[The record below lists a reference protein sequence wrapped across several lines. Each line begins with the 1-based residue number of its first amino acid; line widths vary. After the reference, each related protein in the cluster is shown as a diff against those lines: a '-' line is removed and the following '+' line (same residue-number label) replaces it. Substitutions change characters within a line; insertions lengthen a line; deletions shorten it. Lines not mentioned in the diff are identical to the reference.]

1 MRHSSFTYSK
11 HQAKFDRILGALTI
25 NNLKLSSWPGC
36 EIVLQ
41 LVKFKF
47 TTWLFMNSHNFSQI
61 SPVFFLQ
68 TFILELMHACEQEG
82 DTYCESL
89 IERIAKS
96 AGMYFEQTYRE
107 EYQRQGELNTEDYI
121 DLILALKNHI
131 GGNFSLAS
139 VDAGTITVVNSRCPF
154 GDGVSNFPELCRMT
168 SSVFGGIAA
177 RNFGYAK
184 VEIRQ
189 SIARQNGGC
198 EVCIHTDCQAAA
210 DKPGLEYR
218 REEQTVQK
226 QDMADLHSRIEER
239 MRNIWWSL
247 PKQHAAKPAPAIVAK
262 SPAMQKVLQQ
272 IEVVAPSKATVLI
285 NGETGVGKELIARA
299 IHAMSERG
307 HKPFVAIN
315 CGAIPE
321 SLIESA
327 LFGHEKGA
335 FTGAVEVHQGFF
347 ERAEGGTLF
356 LDEVDALSPAAQTR
370 LLRVIQEG
378 EMERVG
384 GKHTLHVDVRI
395 VSASNRSLES
405 HVQQGLF
412 RQDLYY
418 RLNVVRLW
426 IPPLAQRP
434 EDLPHLVQLILKRLN
449 EKYARNVQ
457 SVSREVMG
465 QIRAYAWPGN
475 VRELEN
481 TLERS
486 VLFCKGTELT
496 RLELDQMPVAIAGR
510 DWSAHKQ
517 TLLQDAEQDF
527 LKQTLQNHQGKVK
540 YVAEAM
546 GLTTRAIYAKLKKYG
561 INPGQFR

>member
-1 MRHSSFTYSK
+1 MLAAMNEHS
-11 HQAKFDRILGALTI
+11 
-25 NNLKLSSWPGC
+25 
-36 EIVLQ
+36 
-41 LVKFKF
+41 
-47 TTWLFMNSHNFSQI
+47 FSQI

-82 DTYCESL
+82 GAYCESL

-96 AGMYFEQTYRE
+96 AGLYFEQTYRE
-107 EYQRQGELNTEDYI
+107 EYQRPGELNTEDYI
-121 DLILALKNHI
+121 DLILALKNRI

-139 VDAGTITVVNSRCPF
+139 VEASTITVVNSRCPF
-154 GDGVSNFPELCRMT
+154 GDGVTNFPELCRMT

-189 SIARQNGGC
+189 SIAKQNSGC
-198 EVCIHTDCQAAA
+198 EVCIHTDSQAAA

-218 REEQTVQK
+218 REEQNEQK
-226 QDMADLHSRIEER
+226 QEMADLHSRIEER

-262 SPAMQKVLQQ
+262 SPAMHKVLQQ

-335 FTGAVEVHQGFF
+335 FTGAIEVHQGFF

-395 VSASNRSLES
+395 VSASNRSLEA
-405 HVQQGLF
+405 HIQQGLF

-426 IPPLAQRP
+426 IPPLVQRP
-434 EDLPHLVQLILKRLN
+434 EDLPHLVQLMLKRLN
-449 EKYARNVQ
+449 EKYGKNVQ

-465 QIRAYAWPGN
+465 QIRAYPWPGN

-486 VLFCKGTELT
+486 VLFCKGSELT
-496 RLELDQMPVAIAGR
+496 RLELDQPAVAAVGT
-510 DWSAHKQ
+510 DWNDRKQ
-517 TLLQDAEQDF
+517 NLLQDAEQAF
-527 LKQTLQNHQGKVK
+527 LQQALRRHRGNVKQ
-540 YVAEAM
+540 VAESM
-546 GLTTRAIYAKLKKYG
+546 GITPRAVYAKLKKLG

>member
-1 MRHSSFTYSK
+1 
-11 HQAKFDRILGALTI
+11 
-25 NNLKLSSWPGC
+25 
-36 EIVLQ
+36 
-41 LVKFKF
+41 
-47 TTWLFMNSHNFSQI
+47 MNEHDFSQI
-61 SPVFFLQ
+61 SPAFFLQ

-82 DTYCESL
+82 GDYCESL

-96 AGMYFEQTYRE
+96 AGLYFEQTYRA
-107 EYQRQGELNTEDYI
+107 EYRRSGELDQDVYI

-139 VDAGTITVVNSRCPF
+139 VEAGTITVVNTRCPF

-198 EVCIHTDCQAAA
+198 EVCIHTRRDGAVG
-210 DKPGLEYR
+210 KPGLEYR
-218 REEQTVQK
+218 REDQPEDK
-226 QDMADLHSRIEER
+226 LEMAALHSRIEER
-239 MRNIWWSL
+239 MRNVWWSL
-247 PKQHAAKPAPAIVAK
+247 PKRHPTKPAPAIVAK
-262 SPAMQKVLQQ
+262 SAAMQSVLQQ
-272 IEVVAPSKATVLI
+272 VEVVAPTKATVLI

-299 IHAMSERG
+299 IHAMSDRG

-335 FTGAVEVHQGFF
+335 FTGAIEVHQGFF

-395 VSASNRSLES
+395 VSASNRSLTQ
-405 HVQQGLF
+405 HVEQGLF
-412 RQDLYY
+412 RQDLFY

-449 EKYARNVQ
+449 QAYAKNVQ
-457 SVSREVMG
+457 SVSRDVMG
-465 QIRAYAWPGN
+465 QIRAYHWPGN

-486 VLFCKGTELT
+486 VLFCKGSELT
-496 RLELDQMPVAIAGR
+496 RLELDRQPVAVGH
-510 DWSAHKQ
+510 DWRTHKQ
-517 TLLQDAEQDF
+517 SLVDDAESAF
-527 LKQTLQNHQGKVK
+527 LRQALQNHRGNVK
-540 YVAEAM
+540 PVADAM
-546 GLTTRAIYAKLKKYG
+546 GLTPRAVYAKLKKYG
-561 INPGQFR
+561 IVPSRFK

>member
-1 MRHSSFTYSK
+1 
-11 HQAKFDRILGALTI
+11 
-25 NNLKLSSWPGC
+25 
-36 EIVLQ
+36 
-41 LVKFKF
+41 
-47 TTWLFMNSHNFSQI
+47 MNKNDFSQI
-61 SPVFFLQ
+61 SPAFFLQ

-82 DTYCESL
+82 GDYCESV
-89 IERIAKS
+89 IDRIAKS
-96 AGMYFEQTYRE
+96 AGQYFEQTYRD
-107 EYQRQGELNTEDYI
+107 EYQRVGELGREDYI

-139 VDAGTITVVNSRCPF
+139 VEPGTITVVNSRCPF
-154 GDGVSNFPELCRMT
+154 GDGVTNFPELCRMT

-189 SIARQNGGC
+189 SIARKDGGC
-198 EVCIHTDCQAAA
+198 EVCIHTRQDTAA

-218 REEQTVQK
+218 REDQREDK
-226 QDMADLHSRIEER
+226 LEMAALHSRIEER
-239 MRNIWWSL
+239 MRNVWWNK
-247 PKQHAAKPAPAIVAK
+247 PKQHPAKPAPAIIAK

-272 IEVVAPSKATVLI
+272 VEVVAPTLATVLI

-299 IHAMSERG
+299 THAMSERG
-307 HKPFVAIN
+307 HRPFVAIN

-356 LDEVDALSPAAQTR
+356 LDEVDTLSPAAQTR
-370 LLRVIQEG
+370 LLRVLQEG

-384 GKHTLHVDVRI
+384 GKHTLSVDVRI
-395 VSASNRSLES
+395 IAASNRQLEQ
-405 HVQQGLF
+405 HVEQGLF
-412 RQDLYY
+412 RQDLFY

-426 IPPLAQRP
+426 IPPLAKRP

-449 EKYARNVQ
+449 DKYGKNIL
-457 SVSREVMG
+457 SVSREVMS

-486 VLFCKGTELT
+486 VLFGKGNELN
-496 RLELDQMPVAIAGR
+496 RLELDAKPAPSVSAQ
-510 DWSAHKQ
+510 DWNTYRSQILA
-517 TLLQDAEQDF
+517 DAEQAF
-527 LKQTLQNHQGKVK
+527 LHQSLQAHHGSIKE
-540 YVAEAM
+540 VAEAM
-546 GLTTRAIYAKLKKYG
+546 GLTPRAVYGKLKKYG
-561 INPGQFR
+561 ISASEFKKR

>member
-1 MRHSSFTYSK
+1 MSGH
-11 HQAKFDRILGALTI
+11 D
-25 NNLKLSSWPGC
+25 
-36 EIVLQ
+36 
-41 LVKFKF
+41 
-47 TTWLFMNSHNFSQI
+47 FSQI

-82 DTYCESL
+82 GDYCESL

-96 AGMYFEQTYRE
+96 AGLYFEQTYRD
-107 EYQRQGELNTEDYI
+107 EYQRQGELGNEEYI

-139 VDAGTITVVNSRCPF
+139 VEAGTITVVNSRCPF
-154 GDGVSNFPELCRMT
+154 GDGVTNFPELCRMT

-189 SIARQNGGC
+189 SIAKQNGGC
-198 EVCIHTDCQAAA
+198 EVCIHTQRDAAV
-210 DKPGLEYR
+210 DKQGLEYR
-218 REEQTVQK
+218 REDQPEEK
-226 QDMADLHSRIEER
+226 KEMAALHSRIEER
-239 MRNIWWSL
+239 MRNVWWSL
-247 PKQHAAKPAPAIVAK
+247 PKQHAAKPAPAIIAK

-272 IEVVAPSKATVLI
+272 VEVIAPTKAAVLI

-299 IHAMSERG
+299 IHAMSDRG

-335 FTGAVEVHQGFF
+335 FTGAIEVHQGFF

-395 VSASNRSLES
+395 VSASNRSLEQ
-405 HVQQGLF
+405 HVEQGLF
-412 RQDLYY
+412 RQDLFY

-449 EKYARNVQ
+449 EKYAKNVQ
-457 SVSREVMG
+457 SVSREVMS

-486 VLFCKGTELT
+486 VLFCKGSELT
-496 RLELDQMPVAIAGR
+496 RLELDQKPLAAIGN
-510 DWSAHKQ
+510 DWNVHKQ
-517 TLLQDAEQDF
+517 NVLNDAEQVF
-527 LKQTLQNHQGKVK
+527 LKQALQNHRGKVK
-540 YVAEAM
+540 QVADAM
-546 GLTTRAIYAKLKKYG
+546 GLTPRAVYAKLKKYA